1 MQRPYSM
8 TYLQLLQALEKL
20 GPDALQKQV
29 QIFDYDDGKI
39 YPVDTFI
46 TGKSAMDLTEDP
58 FQSLLAF

>member
-1 MQRPYSM
+1 M